1 MTVHNQHWTTLVYNL
16 SSVGAATVNPFI
28 AGDDSVQVSAAYTTN
43 YGSVKFLNGNTYST
57 SMLLSVPPGQS
68 AVVRVKFSPPKNAL
82 PKLFPIY
89 SGFVTISTTGS
100 ASSSPKVTV
109 PYAGMV
115 GHWKQAAV
123 WSRQSEMLGAPTG
136 IYDGITG
143 EPVSNNG
150 SVSATNGAILAIV
163 ASTSS
168 RFGEVLLL
176 GHSDNSY
183 YLARADFLD
192 DNFDPIGRYY
202 VYYAPLA
209 RMAPTAGQ
217 TISGPNYYRWNG
229 IAGSFSTGEIVQ
241 LPQGLYTIFFIAER
255 HFANAT
261 DSLDTV
267 QTTFYLTA

>member
-1 MTVHNQHWTTLVYNL
+1 MYNL
-16 SSVGAATVNPFI
+16 SSIGAATVNPFI
-28 AGDDSVQVSAAYTTN
+28 AGDDSVQVRASYTTN

-68 AVVRVKFSPPKNAL
+68 AVVRVKFSPPRDAL

-123 WSRQSEMLGAPTG
+123 WSRQSVLGPPTG

-143 EPVSNNG
+143 EPLSNYG
-150 SVSATNGAILAIV
+150 SVSATNGAFLAIV

-168 RFGEVLLL
+168 RFGQVQLLR
-176 GHSDNSY
+176 HSDNSY
-183 YLARADFLD
+183 YLAVADFLD
-192 DNFDPIGRYY
+192 DNFTPIGLTY
-202 VYYAPLA
+202 VKYVPLA
-209 RMAPTAGQ
+209 RMAPTAAQG
-217 TISGPNYYRWNG
+217 ISGPNYFLWNG
-229 IAGSFSTGEIVQ
+229 IAQSFSTGRIVQ
-241 LPQGLYTIFFIAER
+241 LPLGLYTIFFIAQK

-261 DSLDTV
+261 DSLDTI